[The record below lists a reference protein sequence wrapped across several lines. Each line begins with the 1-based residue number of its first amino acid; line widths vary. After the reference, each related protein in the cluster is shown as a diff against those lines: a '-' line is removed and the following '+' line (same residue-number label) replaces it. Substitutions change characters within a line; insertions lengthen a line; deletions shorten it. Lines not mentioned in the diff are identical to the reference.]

1 MSDRV
6 KSPDSIASKTS
17 TTSKLEKS
25 TPQTP
30 RTTEGEPQDKV
41 SWGEFHAMV
50 DLEPPSGKEKTRA
63 NADLALTRAREME
76 ILGWEFNSNSKNFVK
91 K

>member
-1 MSDRV
+1 MN
-6 KSPDSIASKTS
+6 SPDSIASKTS

-30 RTTEGEPQDKV
+30 RTTEGEPQDKM

-50 DLEPPSGKEKTRA
+50 GLEPSQSKKSSANGRIATDRA
-63 NADLALTRAREME
+63 QEMGMM
-76 ILGWEFNSNSKNFVK
+76 GWKFDSSSKNFVRK
-91 K
+91 